1 MSTEQNNAE
10 SKPSESGQS
19 DGDAAIAAG
28 NGAGVRRPTPT
39 AGAAIRQL
47 RSGSDLAEVQL
58 SEAVFRDALAVRR
71 QQLENADRRS
81 ERESG
86 ERKESKRLNFI
97 LTLVLVIA
105 ASIAVLGIT
114 VFLVIYDAGG
124 LLGYILS
131 GIGGIIAG
139 AFGGYRYG
147 YANRPR

>member
-1 MSTEQNNAE
+1 MSIEQNNAE

-19 DGDAAIAAG
+19 DGDGSIAAG

-47 RSGSDLAEVQL
+47 RSSSDIAEVQL

-81 ERESG
+81 EREYG

-97 LTLVLVIA
+97 LTLVLAIA
-105 ASIAVLGIT
+105 AIIAVLGIT
-114 VFLVIYDAGG
+114 VFLVIYGESG

-139 AFGGYRYG
+139 AFGGYG
-147 YANRPR
+147 YANRTR